1 MSTRTNKAR
10 KRPAKKQSRG
20 ATDGSGSALL
30 QKTVSVALQKKPIGN
45 QLVAT
50 RSVSGKATSA
60 LLLAASAASPERKP
74 SRAVAEAGGLAKRDP
89 VMSADPGA
97 ASGAETF
104 EGKAESVIDQN
115 FKLWLAM
122 LRMSPFSLVL
132 HQQAAIARMILRFM
146 LTSKPVR

>member
-1 MSTRTNKAR
+1 M
-10 KRPAKKQSRG
+10 
-20 ATDGSGSALL
+20 
-30 QKTVSVALQKKPIGN
+30 QKKPTGK
-45 QLVAT
+45 QRVAP

-60 LLLAASAASPERKP
+60 PFHAASAPSPERKS

-104 EGKAESVIDQN
+104 EGNAESVIDQN
-115 FKLWLAM
+115 FKLWSAM
-122 LRMSPFSLVL
+122 LRMSPFSLML
-132 HQQAAIARMILRFM
+132 HQQAVIARMILRFM